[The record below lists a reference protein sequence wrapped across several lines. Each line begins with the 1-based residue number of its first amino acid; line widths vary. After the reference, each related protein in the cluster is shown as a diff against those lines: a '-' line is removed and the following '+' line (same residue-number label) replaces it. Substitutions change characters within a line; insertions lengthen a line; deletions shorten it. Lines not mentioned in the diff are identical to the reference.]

1 MFRNKFSLLI
11 LVLFSFVSCCSVSW
25 AADTELQTGKTRD
38 GALIAP
44 HTDSYSLT
52 LKAGDLA
59 ETNIVAHGTKL
70 IITVYGPSGSKV
82 RGFRFD
88 GPGRKIQF
96 IADDPGGYRLEVAL
110 DPTIKEGPYT
120 ITLTRII
127 ALADRVA
134 PATAERYQSP
144 RIRALRTA
152 LKNGQANAV
161 EDFWEKIKMKGTP
174 LIEPLPGN
182 DKDMLV
188 TFLWRAT
195 TDTRN
200 VSVRWDANGN
210 YLVLTFSR
218 PDDYR
223 LTRLGETDVWY
234 KTLPVDKRKR
244 FMYQLIVNGPFLRPS
259 EDFPDENAMLLFAA
273 AAQVDPLNPHHWLV
287 DSLSPDVP
295 AHVGFSA
302 VEMPDAPSQPWV
314 APRNVRKGK
323 IDKYQFKSALLKNER
338 EVAVYT
344 PAGYS
349 RDAKPYGLIVL
360 FDEKP
365 YIDENI
371 IPTPTILDNL
381 IAENRIPRM
390 VAVFIDNP
398 PGDARDRELPCNP
411 RFADFLNFELVPWA
425 RRLFN
430 VTTDPKQTVVGGS
443 SYGGLAAAYAGFR
456 HPETFGNILSQSG
469 AFWWTPPRSDDP
481 YVAGTYDEALHLRDF
496 DPSAE
501 PNWLA
506 KQFIM
511 GPRLSLRFY
520 MDAGTDEIDFTGL
533 GRDILAS
540 SRHMRDVLLAK
551 GYEVHYQEF
560 IGGHDYLSWRG
571 TLADGLIALMGGTA
585 ESHEQGTTAKH

>member
-1 MFRNKFSLLI
+1 M
-11 LVLFSFVSCCSVSW
+11 
-25 AADTELQTGKTRD
+25 
-38 GALIAP
+38 
-44 HTDSYSLT
+44 
-52 LKAGDLA
+52 
-59 ETNIVAHGTKL
+59 
-70 IITVYGPSGSKV
+70 
-82 RGFRFD
+82 
-88 GPGRKIQF
+88 
-96 IADDPGGYRLEVAL
+96 
-110 DPTIKEGPYT
+110 
-120 ITLTRII
+120 
-127 ALADRVA
+127 
-134 PATAERYQSP
+134 
-144 RIRALRTA
+144 
-152 LKNGQANAV
+152 
-161 EDFWEKIKMKGTP
+161 
-174 LIEPLPGN
+174 EPLPGN

-210 YLVLTFSR
+210 YLVLNFSR

-259 EDFPDENAMLLFAA
+259 EDFPDENTMLLFAA

-381 IAENRIPRM
+381 IAENRIPPM

-398 PGDARDRELPCNP
+398 PGDARDRELPCTQVR
-411 RFADFLNFELVPWA
+411 RFLEL
-425 RRLFN
+425 R
-430 VTTDPKQTVVGGS
+430 TS
-443 SYGGLAAAYAGFR
+443 SL
-456 HPETFGNILSQSG
+456 G
-469 AFWWTPPRSDDP
+469 ATI
-481 YVAGTYDEALHLRDF
+481 V
-496 DPSAE
+496 
-501 PNWLA
+501 
-506 KQFIM
+506 
-511 GPRLSLRFY
+511 
-520 MDAGTDEIDFTGL
+520 
-533 GRDILAS
+533 
-540 SRHMRDVLLAK
+540 
-551 GYEVHYQEF
+551 
-560 IGGHDYLSWRG
+560 
-571 TLADGLIALMGGTA
+571 
-585 ESHEQGTTAKH
+585 